1 MKSWPFEKI
10 KTDKLSAKLIKRQ
23 RKKIQI
29 NKTIDETWDIT
40 KDMEKI
46 QRFIRTYFTNLY
58 STKMKNSNKVDE
70 FLDIHDREV

>member
-1 MKSWPFEKI
+1 MKSWPFKKI
-10 KTDKLSAKLIKRQ
+10 KTDKLFAKLIKRQ
-23 RKKIQI
+23 RKKIY
-29 NKTIDETWDIT
+29 KTIDEMWDIT

-58 STKMKNSNKVDE
+58 STKMKNSNKVDK

>member
-10 KTDKLSAKLIKRQ
+10 KTDKLFAKLIKRQ

-29 NKTIDETWDIT
+29 NKIIDEKWDIT

-46 QRFIRTYFTNLY
+46 QRFIRTYFKNLY
-58 STKMKNSNKVDE
+58 STKKKNSNKVDE
-70 FLDIHDREV
+70 FLDKHDREV